1 MRFKIKKKPSIR
13 KPGVAKLVNLIK
25 MNENPTPKKKKTKK
39 REVFS
44 LPDDYTEE
52 YTELDQSITN
62 LHETLGEREAARSE
76 LLERLLNEYGK
87 GPYEVD
93 GKIVI
98 IVSRK
103 GVYFFRGARG
113 ANG

>member
-1 MRFKIKKKPSIR
+1 MRFKIKKKPSIK
-13 KPGVAKLVNLIK
+13 KPGVAKLVDLIK
-25 MNENPTPKKKKTKK
+25 QNETPAPKKKKKE

-44 LPDDYTEE
+44 LPDDYIEE
-52 YTELDQSITN
+52 YTELDESITN
-62 LHETLGEREAARSE
+62 LHETLSEREAARSE
-76 LLERLLNEYGK
+76 LLERLLDEYGK
-87 GPYEVD
+87 GPYEVG